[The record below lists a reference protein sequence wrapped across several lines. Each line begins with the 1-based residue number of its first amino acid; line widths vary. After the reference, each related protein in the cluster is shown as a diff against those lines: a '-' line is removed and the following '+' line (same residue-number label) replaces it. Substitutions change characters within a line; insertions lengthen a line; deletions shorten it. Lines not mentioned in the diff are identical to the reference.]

1 MSKVIKHSSKSPMC
15 PLPPPVH
22 STGMILG
29 LSQKSSSTWKITFSE
44 QALGFCLAKA
54 VGGQQTT
61 LGGGSDRSSGAG
73 SQVERTADTF
83 SDRNSKLVLFHMGL
97 ILPEE
102 TNLRA
107 VSGRVFKT
115 EWSPK
120 ELSTGSQ
127 PVPSPGNY

>member
-1 MSKVIKHSSKSPMC
+1 
-15 PLPPPVH
+15 
-22 STGMILG
+22 MILG
-29 LSQKSSSTWKITFSE
+29 LSQKSNSTRKTTFSE

-54 VGGQQTT
+54 VGGQQTA

-73 SQVERTADTF
+73 SQVEQTADAF
-83 SDRNSKLVLFHMGL
+83 SDRNSKLVLLHMGL

-102 TNLRA
+102 TNLRDML
-107 VSGRVFKT
+107 GRVFKT
-115 EWSPK
+115 GWSPK